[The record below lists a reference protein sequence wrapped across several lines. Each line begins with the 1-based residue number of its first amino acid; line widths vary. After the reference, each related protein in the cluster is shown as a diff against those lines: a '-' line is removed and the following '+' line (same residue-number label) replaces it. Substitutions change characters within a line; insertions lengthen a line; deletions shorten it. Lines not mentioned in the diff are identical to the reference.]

1 MRAFNSVAGRCLAA
15 FNAANGTTLT
25 MEQVEFTDV
34 RPVDSIT
41 PRPNTPRN
49 TAITMKVKRGAP
61 FTGETTLYYDRIQL
75 ATPFK
80 NAPLQTLLGVSATTE
95 KTIHELL
102 PLINRRLGTSFVED
116 EILDAPLK
124 LEKGFD
130 VITVQ
135 TTGKSQHFV
144 GSVQL
149 QVTRP
154 TNPAVDLVVPH
165 MGELWYKDHIF
176 AESIAGQPLTQKWPP
191 ALRTYLSDYSFSADF
206 LRTVPAYPEYT
217 PITDTAF
224 GSKLANSLKAV
235 DLISWVFTATKTIAN
250 LYRAWPIY
258 NGPTKDFNLDPH
270 IDEPYYAEAVDQMRS
285 DEFDNVL
292 VLMTNGAWTDA
303 YGYRSCIVVH
313 YNDEVVK

>member
-15 FNAANGTTLT
+15 FNTANGTTLT
-25 MEQVEFTDV
+25 LDQVEFSDV

-49 TAITMKVKRGAP
+49 TAITMKVKPGAP

-80 NAPLQTLLGVSATTE
+80 NAPLQTLLGLSATTE
-95 KTIHELL
+95 TTIHEMLS
-102 PLINRRLGTSFVED
+102 LINRRLGTSFVED
-116 EILDAPLK
+116 EIVDAPLK

-154 TNPAVDLVVPH
+154 TNPAVDLVVPY
-165 MGELWYKDHIF
+165 MGELWYKDHII
-176 AESIAGQPLTQKWPP
+176 AETVPGQPLTQKWPP
-191 ALRTYLSDYSFSADF
+191 ALRTYLTDYSLSADF

-224 GSKLANSLKAV
+224 GLKLANALKAV
-235 DLISWVFTATKTIAN
+235 DTLAWVFTATKTIAN
-250 LYRAWPIY
+250 LWRAWPIY
-258 NGPTKDFNLDPH
+258 NGPTKDFNLDTWV
-270 IDEPYYAEAVDQMRS
+270 DEPYYAEAIDQMRS